1 MVRGGQVACGVSMSG
16 LDYVRVRGVGCW
28 LLGSQ
33 LSGLRSFA
41 FVFHFD
47 DEEVSTR
54 GTVFPCGV
62 STQST

>member
-1 MVRGGQVACGVSMSG
+1 MSG
-16 LDYVRVRGVGCW
+16 LDYVRVRGVRCW

-41 FVFHFD
+41 FVFHSD

-54 GTVFPCGV
+54 GRVFPCGV
-62 STQST
+62 LTQST